1 MRFRSLTCFGSE
13 AHRRPQSGNKAAPD
27 EIAGWKIDARGDDR
41 AGQPLE
47 KGTVDDDV
55 YALTAY
61 ILKIPLGKRHLNNPV
76 HIKPVPVPALAL
88 ALLIGMFASISH
100 ARAQSAAAEGRKI
113 AFDRGKGNCLTCHQ
127 IKGGDLPGTIG
138 PALMDI
144 KSKYP
149 DRNDLVAIV
158 TDETKRNPQTVM
170 PPFGRNRIL
179 TEQEINAVVDFLQT
193 L

>member
-1 MRFRSLTCFGSE
+1 M
-13 AHRRPQSGNKAAPD
+13 
-27 EIAGWKIDARGDDR
+27 AGVTAS
-41 AGQPLE
+41 AGP
-47 KGTVDDDV
+47 
-55 YALTAY
+55 
-61 ILKIPLGKRHLNNPV
+61 
-76 HIKPVPVPALAL
+76 
-88 ALLIGMFASISH
+88 
-100 ARAQSAAAEGRKI
+100 ARAQSAAAEGQKI
-113 AFDRGKGNCLTCHQ
+113 AFDRSKGNCLTCHE

-138 PALMDI
+138 PPLTNI

-149 DRNDLVAIV
+149 DRSDLIAIV

>member
-1 MRFRSLTCFGSE
+1 MVFML
-13 AHRRPQSGNKAAPD
+13 
-27 EIAGWKIDARGDDR
+27 
-41 AGQPLE
+41 
-47 KGTVDDDV
+47 
-55 YALTAY
+55 LTAY
-61 ILKIPLGKRHLNNPV
+61 IRARSDINHTGNALTDTPST
-76 HIKPVPVPALAL
+76 KPVLIPALVL
-88 ALLIGMFASISH
+88 ALSIVAATFVSP
-100 ARAQSAAAEGRKI
+100 ACAQSAAADGQKI
-113 AFDRGKGNCLTCHQ
+113 AFDRGKGNCLTCHD

-138 PALMDI
+138 PALKDI

-179 TEQEINAVVDFLQT
+179 TESEINAVVDFLQT